1 MNASDSDGISPI
13 GDGAKSLFG
22 DRPQLWGMLHIGALP
37 ATPKSSKSPDQ
48 LVQDCLAEASL
59 LAESGLDGLILEN
72 MHDVP
77 YVQPPASPE
86 VIANMTRLADAVRKQ
101 HPDLP
106 LGIQILASANREAL
120 AVAHA
125 CNLDFIRAE
134 GFVFAHVA
142 DEGWTDAN
150 AGALM
155 RYRKS
160 LGAEHIRI
168 FTDIKKKHSAH
179 AVTADVDLVET
190 AEAAE
195 FFLSDGLII
204 TGTSTGKAASADD
217 LNAVADAVNL
227 PVIIGSGVNPS
238 NLAAFARADAL
249 IAGSYLKK
257 DGRWDQPLDRGRV
270 TRLVEAVKS

>member
-1 MNASDSDGISPI
+1 MNASDSADQSPA
-13 GDGAKSLFG
+13 GKGSKSLFG
-22 DRPQLWGMLHIGALP
+22 DRPQLWGMLHVGALP
-37 ATPKSSKSPDQ
+37 VTPKSSKSPDQ

-59 LAESGLDGLILEN
+59 LADSGLDGLILEN

-77 YVQPPASPE
+77 YVKPPASPE

-101 HPDLP
+101 HPELP
-106 LGIQILASANREAL
+106 IGIQILASANREAL

-134 GFVFAHVA
+134 GFVFGHVA

-160 LGAEHIRI
+160 LGAEHIRV

-179 AVTADVDLVET
+179 AVTSDVDLVET

-195 FFLSDGLII
+195 FFLSDGVII
-204 TGTSTGKAASADD
+204 TGSSTGKAASPED
-217 LNAVADAVNL
+217 LDAVSGAVRL
-227 PVIIGSGVNPS
+227 PVIIGSGVDSS
-238 NLAAFARADAL
+238 NVSAFSKAKAL
-249 IAGSYLKK
+249 IAGSNLKQG
-257 DGRWDQPLDRGRV
+257 GRWDQPLDRDRV
-270 TRLVEAVKS
+270 LQLVEAVRG

>member
-1 MNASDSDGISPI
+1 MNASNSANQSLVGKDT
-13 GDGAKSLFG
+13 KSLFG
-22 DRPQLWGMLHIGALP
+22 NRPQLWGMLHVGALP
-37 ATPKSSKSPDQ
+37 VTPKSSKSPDQ
-48 LVQDCLAEASL
+48 LVQDCLEEASL

-72 MHDVP
+72 MHDLP

-86 VIANMTRLADAVRKQ
+86 VIANMTRLADAVRKE

-134 GFVFAHVA
+134 GFVFGHVA

-160 LGAEHIRI
+160 LGAQHIRV

-179 AVTADVDLVET
+179 AVTSDVNLVET

-204 TGTSTGKAASADD
+204 TGSSTGKAASPEE
-217 LNAVADAVNL
+217 LDAVSEAVSI

-238 NLAAFARADAL
+238 NLSAFSKASAL

-257 DGRWDQPLDRGRV
+257 GGQWDQPLDRDRV
-270 TRLVEAVKS
+270 LRLVEAVRG